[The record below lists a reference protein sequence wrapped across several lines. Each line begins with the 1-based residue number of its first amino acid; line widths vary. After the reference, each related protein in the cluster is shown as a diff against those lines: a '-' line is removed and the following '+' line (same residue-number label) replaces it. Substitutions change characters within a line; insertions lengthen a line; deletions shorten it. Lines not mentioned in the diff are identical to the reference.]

1 MPRHQPLGRPA
12 PDEVLEDAKVTLRR
26 DASGK
31 LVGVPRASDPKAT
44 TEAKPEPRDAP
55 PVPQPPRYAT

>member
-1 MPRHQPLGRPA
+1 MPRHQPLGRPT
-12 PDEVLEDAKVTLRR
+12 PGEVIEDAKVKLKR

-31 LVGVPRASDPKAT
+31 LVGVLPDKDAKAT

-55 PVPQPPRYAT
+55 VAPQPPRYAT

>member
-31 LVGVPRASDPKAT
+31 LVGVVREKDTEAT
-44 TEAKPEPRDAP
+44 TEAKPDPRDP
-55 PVPQPPRYAT
+55 PAVPQPPRYAA